1 MDALLRRRG
10 GVCVGNRR
18 RASVALGKTTQLAL
32 ANAKLTSFGI
42 AIKIAV
48 IVPVPHVSEEAGLR
62 LHLTVAQAT
71 CLSGFVGRI
80 TLVGQKGCKLGGASR
95 L

>member
-1 MDALLRRRG
+1 
-10 GVCVGNRR
+10 
-18 RASVALGKTTQLAL
+18 VALGKTTQLAL
-32 ANAKLTSFGI
+32 AIAKLISLDI

-62 LHLTVAQAT
+62 LHLAVAQAA

-80 TLVGQKGCKLGGASR
+80 TLVGQKVCKLGGAGG
-95 L
+95 LKGVC